1 MVHDDAALLVFD
13 DLDQPHSDL
22 AGRLV
27 LGDAGCWHH
36 QQLDN
41 LAAAGLRCP
50 AIENGHLLCRIRQLW
65 RARQ

>member
-1 MVHDDAALLVFD
+1 MVEDDAAVLVFD

-36 QQLDN
+36 Q
-41 LAAAGLRCP
+41 LARLQTR
-50 AIENGHLLCRIRQLW
+50 R
-65 RARQ
+65 